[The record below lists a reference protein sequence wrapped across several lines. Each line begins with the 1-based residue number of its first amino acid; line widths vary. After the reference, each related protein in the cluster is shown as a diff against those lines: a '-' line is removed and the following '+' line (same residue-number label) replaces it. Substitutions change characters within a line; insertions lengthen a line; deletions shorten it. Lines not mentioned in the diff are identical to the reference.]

1 MAHKLTIQISNKI
14 ATCLTEKPLV
24 CGNSDYI
31 AEFLF
36 DEEWSA
42 HTVKTARFRVNG
54 EYIDVVFEGNT
65 CEVPIIS
72 KAKLIWVGVFA
83 GDLSTSTPAIVTCV
97 PSILDNEDIPAPP
110 REDVYSQI
118 MEKCNEAV
126 ELVKDLEERAES
138 GEFATGE
145 IDYSK
150 VNEYVDKVCEGKEDK
165 TNKVYSIST
174 VEEITDEKA
183 YPSAK
188 AVQEYGA
195 ALANDLISMLPRK
208 LSDLT
213 DDSNVDSPLNYARY
227 AESSH
232 SAIHADRAT
241 HDEQGFEFPEYYASK
256 REVAEVYAK
265 KLDREWKLLGWEEVT
280 QADTGV
286 TTLAVPCGDMSNYV
300 ELMCRIEIPQN
311 TLNDKNYHFRVGLS
325 AGGEILPHSGN
336 GWLMTGQGYTDFMMD
351 KSLLVRLAIKSTF
364 INGRHAY
371 NEIVKDYYGAY
382 KSPMGGNIATM
393 FGDSYYH
400 AVEIAG
406 KNTYWFRGNTE
417 DDTSSYILPAG
428 TRIEIYGR

>member
-65 CEVPIIS
+65 CGVPIIS

-150 VNEYVDKVCEGKEDK
+150 VNKYVDKVCEGKEDK
-165 TNKVYSIST
+165 TNKVDAIST

-195 ALANDLISMLPRK
+195 ALANDLISKLPRK
-208 LSDLT
+208 LSDLE
-213 DDSNVDSPLNYARY
+213 DDSQETPIQNALWAMQSDYTACDNDGNYIPHTY
-227 AESSH
+227 VKK
-232 SAIHADRAT
+232 T
-241 HDEQGFEFPEYYASK
+241 
-256 REVAEVYAK
+256 EVAEASAK
-265 KLDREWKLLGWEEVT
+265 KLDREWTKLAEETLTEGKVELIARSFLENFDNVSELIVSVYLPKIGT
-280 QADTGV
+280 TDRYAIQLVMIDDENNIPTDFIGASGRLFVAQNTNNGYFTLQYNTWIVFNAYFYSDGSLIKTEMANSQFGSNCYPDRPWIATGV
-286 TTLAVPCGDMSNYV
+286 T
-300 ELMCRIEIPQN
+300 
-311 TLNDKNYHFRVGLS
+311 
-325 AGGEILPHSGN
+325 
-336 GWLMTGQGYTDFMMD
+336 
-351 KSLLVRLAIKSTF
+351 
-364 INGRHAY
+364 
-371 NEIVKDYYGAY
+371 
-382 KSPMGGNIATM
+382 GGNIRNKNGVALKLIT
-393 FGDSYYH
+393 G
-400 AVEIAG
+400 VAG
-406 KNTYWFRGNTE
+406 SAAAFPVGT
-417 DDTSSYILPAG
+417 ILKV
-428 TRIEIYGR
+428 YGR